1 MIIDS
6 NRELSTFTWDEI
18 METVEKVEK
27 TESSYQGGFN
37 VIIVG
42 DSCTIQGKNR
52 NKSKAYS
59 TTYAVNN
66 NKKKAVYESVLRFQ
80 QWLFDNIKKD

>member
-18 METVEKVEK
+18 MEAVEKVEK

-52 NKSKAYS
+52 GKESVYSK
-59 TTYAVNN
+59 TYAVSN
-66 NKKKAVYESVLRFQ
+66 NKKKAVYESILLFQ
-80 QWLFDNIKKD
+80 EWLNNNTKKD